1 MVKNGPNHPCGG
13 AHSKSPSP
21 MHGPTGP
28 HVGAPST
35 PVHSCSV
42 WFMAQPLRRRAL
54 ETSSCSFFYLS
65 FSPFCF
71 FRESCSSSMCKS
83 KEREE
88 KISSFLFLKSF
99 VSYYIT
105 AGPKGKPLFPLPLL
119 LIDQSTFQMCFS
131 ISSSFFKIG

>member
-1 MVKNGPNHPCGG
+1 
-13 AHSKSPSP
+13 
-21 MHGPTGP
+21 
-28 HVGAPST
+28 
-35 PVHSCSV
+35 
-42 WFMAQPLRRRAL
+42 
-54 ETSSCSFFYLS
+54 
-65 FSPFCF
+65 
-71 FRESCSSSMCKS
+71 MCKS

-105 AGPKGKPLFPLPLL
+105 AGPKGKPLFPLPLF